1 MEITQLLK
9 EAEAG
14 DRGALDRLYE
24 AVYSELKTLAAAQR
38 RRWQGNETLNATA
51 LVHEAYLKLV
61 QLPNPQWQN
70 RGHFFAVAARA
81 MRHILVD
88 EAKRVSAAKR
98 GSNPQQVGLTQAEAL
113 MPAPDQSL
121 ATDVLALHQSLES
134 LEASN
139 PRQVRVI
146 ECRFFAGLQTEETSE
161 ALGISVS
168 TVRRD
173 WELAKIWLE
182 RHLGEA
188 AES

>member
-9 EAEAG
+9 EAESG
-14 DRGALDRLYE
+14 DRAALDRLYE
-24 AVYSELKTLAAAQR
+24 AVYSELRKLAAQQR
-38 RRWQGNETLNATA
+38 RRWSGNETLNATA

-61 QLPNPQWQN
+61 QLPNPEWQN
-70 RGHFFAVAARA
+70 RSHFFAVAARA

-98 GSNPQQVGLTQAEAL
+98 GSNPQQLGLTQAEAL
-113 MPAPDQSL
+113 MPEQDDGV
-121 ATDVLALHQSLES
+121 ATEILALHQLLES
-134 LEASN
+134 LEARN

-146 ECRFFAGLQTEETSE
+146 ECRFFAGLQAEETSE

-182 RHLGEA
+182 QHLGEA